1 MNIFICWSGER
12 SKALAGLMYEYMP
25 RFIPGLP
32 RPFFSEN
39 IAKGAR
45 WFDEV
50 SDALDAADAG
60 LVCVTPESLQSGWI
74 HFETGA
80 LARAVRKNRRGKVFV
95 YLLNVKPDELKGPF
109 GAFQSTRSDRDDTEK
124 LVDAVVTSMGADAD
138 AREKCERA
146 FARHW
151 GAFAKGLD
159 AIRPPTIDELIP
171 GLEQL
176 FRRKTFNEPLD
187 ECTRQT
193 WLDRYD
199 GARQTLERLS
209 RYRQVME
216 ADDSHLSD
224 LYNELVGQLDG
235 YAMDMSA
242 LLLREERFEFG
253 GDGKVAMGEGVRRPC
268 EERRRRIRQ
277 LVVQMLTTDCGPV
290 LKESRRFARLH
301 TFEEKKALLIHPQ
314 QQKFQLAGGK
324 GARPSEETLRRCAA
338 SWWEFDRIYY
348 YLAQEYGDAPDVPRL
363 GECLEQE
370 FERLRAKEGGG
381 SLIPLHYAVRALKK
395 ALTKSAARGGAHAD
409 AARLRKLVGRLQSY
423 LADAGQDAGRQ
434 VRDNLDDL
442 LALLPEAA
450 DGRAGARR
458 KVPRRVRAAR
468 KTRAGATRPSRQR

>member
-1 MNIFICWSGER
+1 M
-12 SKALAGLMYEYMP
+12 ALGGLMYKYLP

-32 RPFFSEN
+32 APFFSQN

-50 SDALDAADAG
+50 SVALDKADAG

-95 YLLNVKPDELKGPF
+95 YLLDVKPDELQGPF
-109 GAFQSTRSDRDDTEK
+109 GAFQSTRSDREDTEK
-124 LVDAVVTSMGADAD
+124 LIDAIVTSMGADAD
-138 AREKCERA
+138 ARAKCEKA
-146 FARHW
+146 FADHW

-187 ECTRQT
+187 ECTRQS

-216 ADDSHLSD
+216 ADDTHLSD

-242 LLLREERFEFG
+242 LLLREERFEIG
-253 GDGKVAMGEGVRRPC
+253 GDGKVLVGEGVRRPC

-277 LVVQMLTTDCGPV
+277 LVVHMLAADGGPV
-290 LKESRRFARLH
+290 LEESRRFARLH

-314 QQKFQLAGGK
+314 QQRFQRAKGK
-324 GARPSEETLRRCAA
+324 RARPRAETLRRCAA
-338 SWWEFDRIYY
+338 SMWEFDRIYY
-348 YLAQEYGDAPDVPRL
+348 YLAQEYGGAPDVVRL

-370 FERLRAKEGGG
+370 FERLRAKDGAG

-395 ALTKSAARGGAHAD
+395 ALTESVARGEAHED
-409 AARLRKLVGRLQSY
+409 AARLRKPIGRLKSY
-423 LADAGQDAGRQ
+423 LEGVGQDAGGQ
-434 VRDNLDDL
+434 VGDNLDEL

-450 DGRAGARR
+450 DGRADAC
-458 KVPRRVRAAR
+458 AAE
-468 KTRAGATRPSRQR
+468 APVA

>member
-1 MNIFICWSGER
+1 MNIFICWSGDR
-12 SKALAGLMYEYMP
+12 SKALAKLMYEYLP
-25 RFIPGLP
+25 RFIPDLP
-32 RPFFSEN
+32 PPFFSEN
-39 IAKGAR
+39 IVKGTR

-50 SDALDAADAG
+50 SVALDAADAG
-60 LVCVTPESLQSGWI
+60 LVCVTPESLHSGWI

-95 YLLNVKPDELKGPF
+95 YLLNVEPDELRGPF

-124 LVDAVVTSMGADAD
+124 LIDAIVTSMGADAD

-146 FARHW
+146 FAHHW
-151 GAFAKGLD
+151 GAFEKGLA

-224 LYNELVGQLDG
+224 LYHELVGQLDG

-242 LLLREERFEFG
+242 LLLREEHFEIG
-253 GDGKVAMGEGVRRPC
+253 GDGKVSLGEGVRRPC

-277 LVVQMLTTDCGPV
+277 LVVRLLAADGGPV
-290 LKESRRFARLH
+290 LPESRRFARLH

-314 QQKFQLAGGK
+314 QQRFQLGKGK
-324 GARPSEETLRRCAA
+324 GARPREETLRRCAA

-348 YLAQEYGDAPDVPRL
+348 YLAQEYGDAPDVARL
-363 GECLEQE
+363 NECLEQE
-370 FERLRAKEGGG
+370 FERLRAKDGGG

-395 ALTKSAARGGAHAD
+395 ALTQSAALGEARED
-409 AARLRKLVGRLQSY
+409 AARLRRLVGRLRSY
-423 LADAGQDAGRQ
+423 LAQVGQDAGGQ
-434 VRDNLDDL
+434 VGDNLEDL
-442 LALLPEAA
+442 SALLPEAA
-450 DGRAGARR
+450 NGCADA
-458 KVPRRVRAAR
+458 RAAESPV
-468 KTRAGATRPSRQR
+468 A